1 MNRYLKTENA
11 SITVEYSNDILVT
24 LFKDSK
30 IYNRGF
36 QRLFI
41 ECKVSKLIDVYKE
54 LKNLIFNDITIF
66 IRISDYNDKYESIL
80 NEVNKDFYTI
90 ICCNVKTFVD
100 IKYNKDCFY
109 ELKFK
114 YTEKDKIIDIVN
126 KYDNIL
132 LNIDY
137 NLNKLTSVNAALD
150 KIVADV
156 KSKELN
162 FSNLFIEKELIYAC
176 PYNIYLNNENSNRSY
191 GNNIPRNIFIDFL
204 GFVYCL
210 SIKNKKL
217 IIGNINYDTI
227 SYILDNCKNQDGYK
241 KFIYYNERLFI
252 DLLNQCP
259 YSIIDYIAFLIE
271 VIKNY
276 E

>member
-11 SITVEYSNDILVT
+11 SITIEYSDNILST

-41 ECKVSKLIDVYKE
+41 ECKASNLIDVYKE
-54 LKNLIFNDITIF
+54 LKNLIFKDITIF
-66 IRISDYNDKYESIL
+66 IKIRDYNDKYENIL
-80 NEVNKDFYTI
+80 NKVNKDFYTI
-90 ICCNVKTFVD
+90 ICCNIKSFIK

-109 ELKFK
+109 ELNFK
-114 YTEKDKIIDIVN
+114 HTEKDKIIDIVN

-137 NLNKLTSVNAALD
+137 NLNKLSRVNDTLD
-150 KIVADV
+150 KIVIDV
-156 KSKELN
+156 KTKELN

-176 PYNIYLNNENSNRSY
+176 PYNIYLNNENSNRAY
-191 GNNIPRNIFIDFL
+191 GNNIPRNIFIDSH

-217 IIGNINYDTI
+217 IIGNINYNNI
-227 SYILDNCKNQDGYK
+227 SYILDNCKDQNGYK

-259 YSIIDYIAFLIE
+259 YSIIDYIAFLTE